1 MICLREFCFRRFFT
15 GRMEG
20 TPSGPK
26 TQSKS
31 DCREVYQKFALCAI
45 VHNDL
50 RGRPF
55 LAQSMIWVVQRFH
68 RCDGPG

>member
-1 MICLREFCFRRFFT
+1 
-15 GRMEG
+15 MEG